1 MVERWKGCYCDS
13 DDRQR
18 NTLIPWSATHAANRN
33 TSIKHKFYGRAPWD
47 GYFKTMSKVQT
58 LKNPLSEYSGS
69 GPNLSLRVLWLRTK
83 SLSQS
88 TLAQA
93 QNPLPEY
100 SGLHPKLSSRV
111 LWLRTKSLSQSTLG
125 SGKDLLPEYTGLGP
139 NPSPRV
145 LWLRIK
151 TCCQSTLAQAKDLL
165 PEYSGTGPNPSPRV
179 LWQKVLWDR
188 LKSLS
193 QSTLGGGYEPLP
205 EYSGRA
211 LQSEDYHLGYSREL
225 GSSIT
230 RIIMT
235 IPHYHSRC
243 HYYHFTRLPWRHE

>member
-1 MVERWKGCYCDS
+1 MCINRIPTTHGSDWRDLPNKSIIAEEGKVALKLNYCYKRPDGSKGVCSCFMVERWKGCYCDS

-100 SGLHPKLSSRV
+100 SGLHPNLSPRV
-111 LWLRTKSLSQSTLG
+111 LC
-125 SGKDLLPEYTGLGP
+125 SGQK
-139 NPSPRV
+139 NPPRV
-145 LWLRIK
+145 LWLRPKIPS
-151 TCCQSTLAQAKDLL
+151 QSTLA
-165 PEYSGTGPNPSPRV
+165 
-179 LWQKVLWDR
+179 
-188 LKSLS
+188 
-193 QSTLGGGYEPLP
+193 
-205 EYSGRA
+205 
-211 LQSEDYHLGYSREL
+211 
-225 GSSIT
+225 
-230 RIIMT
+230 
-235 IPHYHSRC
+235 
-243 HYYHFTRLPWRHE
+243 